1 MPPGGGAAGRAG
13 VKNAARGGPTKGGGA
28 GLRLLD
34 SGGGPGVVSRK
45 KIDHRASLDSTCSGD
60 DTSNV
65 RNSLKE
71 KLEAFVDEH
80 STKFAETLM
89 KIVDGEVGSIL
100 NEITDYR
107 QAAMNIDK
115 KDAPSNLGVPEHQQ
129 GKIPSSPSMLS
140 IRSPSRFTEKQS
152 GQEEPEEQKKKQA
165 VFPDAAAMKEKVR
178 AAVAQKSYNVAD
190 FYYENSCCS
199 RIARSQLFE
208 NLTHVIIAL
217 NAFWI
222 AVETDH
228 NKAVLIWEAKMVF
241 LIVENAFCAYFTWE
255 WLIRFFAFQ
264 KKTNALRDRWMV
276 FDSILVMMMV
286 LETWVLSVIFTF
298 ASGGSSSGF
307 GNTSVLKL
315 MRLVRLTRMA
325 RMIRL
330 LRAFPELVILLKGIM
345 VAARSVG
352 FTLLLLSVIIY
363 FYAVIFRQLTE
374 RAAAD
379 DPDVLIKSMY
389 FGTVD
394 QAMGSLLLDAILPD
408 VSQIVR
414 DCYDQDWVFSFVMLT
429 FILMASMTVMNM
441 LIGVL
446 CEVVS
451 VVSAVENE
459 ALTVNY
465 VKFKL
470 LSMFSLF
477 QADPEMI
484 SKEEFED
491 LLLHP
496 SCARCF
502 QEIGLDVVGLVD
514 FSDYIFRDGH
524 ALSFCDLME
533 VVLQLRGTNNSTV
546 KDLVDLRR
554 YMAKELAS
562 IRTATSK
569 ISKQMAKVLE
579 HEGTSKLAG
588 IGSALCFPTSNVLVQ
603 GTIEPQDLNILMSA
617 TVESWGKGNAVKG
630 KVESLDP
637 KDNVTGKVEFF
648 DPKDDV
654 KGDDVKG
661 KAEFF
666 NPKDD
671 VKGQIKSWDPSTE
684 VKGEVECLDPKVE
697 VKGEVEVKGANE
709 STEPKVEVTG
719 KRESAEP
726 KANVKGGANTKM
738 KSPSSAG
745 STNSIPNSLTWDPLR
760 STKHKPLELSANFV
774 NCVARNVASKSGGES
789 DSAVDSQVGGQPVVP
804 KLVRAKPVTQLH
816 RRSRSKSRQTGSST
830 SSGPFSEV
838 HEDDELV

>member
-60 DTSNV
+60 DACNV

-80 STKFAETLM
+80 STKFAESLM
-89 KIVDGEVGSIL
+89 KIVDGEVGGIL

-107 QAAMNIDK
+107 QSAMNIDK
-115 KDAPSNLGVPEHQQ
+115 KDAPSSLGAPQD
-129 GKIPSSPSMLS
+129 KRPSSPSSPS
-140 IRSPSRFTEKQS
+140 IRSPSRFTVRKA
-152 GQEEPEEQKKKQA
+152 GQEEPEDKKKQQA

-199 RIARSQLFE
+199 RIAKSQLFE
-208 NLTHVIIAL
+208 NLTHVVIAL
-217 NAFWI
+217 NALWI

-352 FTLLLLSVIIY
+352 FTLVLLTVIIY

-654 KGDDVKG
+654 KGKV
-661 KAEFF
+661 EFF
-666 NPKDD
+666 DPKDD
-671 VKGQIKSWDPSTE
+671 VKGQIESWDPSTE
-684 VKGEVECLDPKVE
+684 VKDKLESWFFKKGTGEVKCLDPNPEVKGEVKCLDPNAEVKGEDKCVDPKFEVKGEVKCLDPNAEVKGEVKCLDPKSEVKGEVKCLDPNAEVKGEVKCLDPKSEVKGEVKCLDPKVE
-697 VKGEVEVKGANE
+697 VTGKNE
-709 STEPKVEVTG
+709 STD
-719 KRESAEP
+719 P
-726 KANVKGGANTKM
+726 KALG
-738 KSPSSAG
+738 PE
-745 STNSIPNSLTWDPLR
+745 R
-760 STKHKPLELSANFV
+760 
-774 NCVARNVASKSGGES
+774 RGE
-789 DSAVDSQVGGQPVVP
+789 
-804 KLVRAKPVTQLH
+804 R
-816 RRSRSKSRQTGSST
+816 
-830 SSGPFSEV
+830 
-838 HEDDELV
+838 